1 MSVDVEALKTLA
13 LEKKLPLERLI
24 NAIENEV
31 AKVYAEL
38 PEAKPH
44 GRAVLNRQTGELVI
58 YVPVLGPDGDRLD
71 TVTDNPDGFAKL
83 ADKTARKIIKEKMR
97 EAKDLEVVTEFSGS
111 VGDVIGGIVQ
121 QGRDADVIY
130 VNLGRVE
137 GKVPPTEQVKGEVFK
152 HGDRIKCFVDDVKQ
166 GE

>member
-44 GRAVLNRQTGELVI
+44 G
-58 YVPVLGPDGDRLD
+58 
-71 TVTDNPDGFAKL
+71 
-83 ADKTARKIIKEKMR
+83 
-97 EAKDLEVVTEFSGS
+97 
-111 VGDVIGGIVQ
+111 
-121 QGRDADVIY
+121 
-130 VNLGRVE
+130 
-137 GKVPPTEQVKGEVFK
+137 
-152 HGDRIKCFVDDVKQ
+152 
-166 GE
+166 